1 MKPTF
6 TVLKSEKGWS
16 NFSGM
21 TYPYRGKRRL
31 AIGISPQEALYFE
44 IWRRSKRVS
53 AISPL

>member
-1 MKPTF
+1 MNPRF
-6 TVLKSEKGWS
+6 IGLESEEGGS

-21 TYPYRGKRRL
+21 TCPFRGKRRL

-44 IWRRSKRVS
+44 IKRVS